1 MKGQGSRTSFRGH
14 QQTLRWDLLKLLVL
28 KGNKCKRKMEIS
40 ILRGLARDL
49 YGLRN
54 GHKICCK
61 LLISRV
67 GIMLK
72 VLIAIHCK
80 TLSQIQSF
88 ATFTTTTRQRRN
100 PNTIK
105 KTYNNTF
112 LTLFLKLNQIADS
125 ISQRSNNKALGNQY
139 QLNKSN
145 SEILGQ
151 LLVRLTEPQTLTY
164 PTRS

>member
-1 MKGQGSRTSFRGH
+1 MKGQGSRTVFRGH

-80 TLSQIQSF
+80 TLSQIQSS
-88 ATFTTTTRQRRN
+88 ATFTTTTRQRNLNAIR
-100 PNTIK
+100 

-112 LTLFLKLNQIADS
+112 LTLFQKFHQIADS

-151 LLVRLTEPQTLTY
+151 LLVRLTEPQTLMY
-164 PTRS
+164 PTHS